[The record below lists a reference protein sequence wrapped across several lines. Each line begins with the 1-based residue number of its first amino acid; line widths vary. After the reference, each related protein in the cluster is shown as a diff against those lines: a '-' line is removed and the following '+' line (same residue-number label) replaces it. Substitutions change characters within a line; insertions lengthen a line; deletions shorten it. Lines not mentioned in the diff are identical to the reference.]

1 MTPSKNAPGCLGAEE
16 TALFCSQAAMVLK
29 SGIPLA
35 DGLTALCEDFRDTRS
50 GAQLARLSQ
59 AISQTGSLAQ
69 ALDIAPVLPTYAMR
83 MVRVGEQSGKLDDV
97 LSALGDAY
105 ARETRV
111 RRNLRQAVLYPAV
124 LTLLMGA
131 IIAVVVFCVMP
142 VFSQVLRSLGSGLYA
157 TAEGV
162 TQVGMV
168 IGIVAMA
175 LVGLLILAGLIV
187 VVLLRTKRRASVL
200 DGLCR
205 CVPVLRRVTT
215 ALNAERFASAMAMLI
230 GSGYP
235 IEDALPLV
243 EELSGS
249 GATREKVAAVQK
261 AVSEGK
267 AFSDA
272 VGEAKVF
279 DSLHARMLRAGAAA
293 GQVDNVLAR
302 LADIYHERFD
312 REVSNAEALIEPLLV
327 TLLAIVAGAILLSVM
342 LPLAGILS
350 SMI

>member
-1 MTPSKNAPGCLGAEE
+1 M
-16 TALFCSQAAMVLK
+16 
-29 SGIPLA
+29 
-35 DGLTALCEDFRDTRS
+35 
-50 GAQLARLSQ
+50 
-59 AISQTGSLAQ
+59 
-69 ALDIAPVLPTYAMR
+69 
-83 MVRVGEQSGKLDDV
+83 
-97 LSALGDAY
+97 
-105 ARETRV
+105 
-111 RRNLRQAVLYPAV
+111 
-124 LTLLMGA
+124 
-131 IIAVVVFCVMP
+131 II
-142 VFSQVLRSLGSGLYA
+142 
-157 TAEGV
+157 GV
-162 TQVGMV
+162 
-168 IGIVAMA
+168 VAMA
-175 LVGLLILAGLIV
+175 LVGALILAAIIV
-187 VVLLRTKRRASVL
+187 AVLLRTKLRARVL

-215 ALNAERFASAMAMLI
+215 ALNAERFASAMTMLI

-249 GATREKVAAVQK
+249 GAMREKVASVQK

-272 VGEAKVF
+272 VGEAGVF

-293 GQVDNVLAR
+293 GQVDNVLSR

-350 SMI
+350 SML

>member
-1 MTPSKNAPGCLGAEE
+1 MTPSKNAPGCLGPEE
-16 TALFCSQAAMVLK
+16 TALFCSQAAMVLR

-35 DGLTALCEDFRDTRS
+35 DGLSALCEDFADFRS
-50 GAQLARLSQ
+50 GALLAKLSA
-59 AISQTGSLAQ
+59 AIQQTGSLTQ
-69 ALDIAPVLPTYAMR
+69 ALEAAPVLPTYAMR

-97 LSALGDAY
+97 LAALGDAY

-111 RRNLRQAVLYPAV
+111 RRNIRQAVLYPAV

-142 VFSQVLRSLGSGLYA
+142 VFSQVLRSLGSRLYA

-162 TQVGMV
+162 TQVGMA

-175 LVGLLILAGLIV
+175 LVFALILAALV
-187 VVLLRTKRRASVL
+187 VAVLLRTKLRSRVL

-205 CVPVLRRVTT
+205 RVPVLRRAAA
-215 ALNAERFASAMAMLI
+215 ALNAERFASAMTMLI

-235 IEDALPLV
+235 IEDALPMA
-243 EELSGS
+243 EELSGP
-249 GATREKVAAVQK
+249 GETRQKVASVQK
-261 AVSEGK
+261 AMAEGK
-267 AFSDA
+267 AFSEA
-272 VGEAKVF
+272 VGEAGIF
-279 DSLHARMLRAGAAA
+279 DALHARMLRAGAAA
-293 GQVDNVLAR
+293 GQVDSVLAR

-312 REVSNAEALIEPLLV
+312 RAVSNAEALIEPLLV

-342 LPLAGILS
+342 LPLAGLLS